1 MSTPMLPVT
10 KVSATVEL
18 SFGGKRHRIPVEC
31 EPQGLAIEPG
41 VEDVYDAIESRYG
54 WDRFVREV
62 SGIAVA
68 RLLADVDV
76 TDVAIVQ
83 VDEAAFEEA
92 ELEEGL
98 RELGLDFGDE

>member
-1 MSTPMLPVT
+1 MMPVT
-10 KVSATVEL
+10 RVSASVE
-18 SFGGKRHRIPVEC
+18 FTFAGKRLRVPVEHQ
-31 EPQGLAIEPG
+31 PVGLEIEPG
-41 VEDVYDAIESRYG
+41 IEDVYDAIESRYG

-62 SGIAVA
+62 SGIAVK

-98 RELGLDFGDE
+98 RELGLGFGDE